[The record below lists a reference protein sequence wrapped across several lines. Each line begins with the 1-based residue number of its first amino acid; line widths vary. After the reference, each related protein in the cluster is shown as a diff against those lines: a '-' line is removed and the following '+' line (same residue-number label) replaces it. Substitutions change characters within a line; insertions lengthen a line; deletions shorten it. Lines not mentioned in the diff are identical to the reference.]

1 MTPQG
6 NKPLAM
12 PRAVC
17 QASQADGCHWEK
29 PASWSV
35 HFFQLLFLVVM
46 LFQLDAP
53 FLSAHNERQ
62 NQTFDMARHVFRD
75 GWRSIVTP
83 KASFSRTGFEA
94 QRFTAVLQEVPF
106 YGVIGWPLTLFTSH
120 ERAVVRLVS
129 TAFALISIQLLYWIL
144 RFWLPPAPSAAG
156 AALWATAPMM
166 LHFGQVP
173 MPDILCTTGILAAFW
188 FALRGKLPASSGCFL
203 FAILAKPSVIPFG
216 LPILVALLVAG
227 SCRSKRN
234 FLQLSLAWGW
244 LPLLGLLLW
253 MGLLYW
259 FAPPTPIS
267 MKKIMVDLGSWSV
280 LVSLS
285 FYKLVLGCLLPFG
298 LGVMGC
304 VGMVFAMRPQRLK
317 MDQRIKWAIISS
329 ILFFLVCMVRKVSE
343 PQYMLPILA
352 WCVVPASFGFNLLM
366 DKLRAGAAW
375 RIALGTAL
383 IMHVLVALALT
394 IDLKASRV
402 PNFPDIERA
411 AQLLP
416 PDARVVVVYRFF
428 GLSLA
433 VWLDRNVVS
442 LNEPTGMA
450 GRFTALRRF
459 GFTHVLILDVESW
472 HDKKSAVEPLAWGGR
487 LYQVLRKTP
496 PVIGA
501 DLPGYADPANPFR
514 RYCDQNFSPLFVAP
528 HVVLYS
534 MNSPPAAK

>member
-1 MTPQG
+1 MNQG
-6 NKPLAM
+6 EAF
-12 PRAVC
+12 
-17 QASQADGCHWEK
+17 QASQANDCRWER
-29 PASWSV
+29 PANWTV

-62 NQTFDMARHVFRD
+62 NYTFDMARHVFHD

-83 KASFSRTGFEA
+83 KVSYSEPGFET
-94 QRFTAVLQEVPF
+94 QPFTAVRMEVPF

-129 TAFALISIQLLYWIL
+129 TAFALISIQLMYWVL

-156 AALWATAPMM
+156 AALWAMAPLT

-173 MPDILCTTGILAAFW
+173 MPDILCTTGMLAAFW
-188 FALRGKLPASSGCFL
+188 FALRGKLPASGGCFL

-216 LPILVALLVAG
+216 LPVLVALLVARN
-227 SCRSKRN
+227 CRSKRD
-234 FLQLSLAWGW
+234 FLQLTLAWGW

-253 MGLLYW
+253 MGVLYW
-259 FAPPTPIS
+259 FAIPTVENVATIMGRGDWIS
-267 MKKIMVDLGSWSV
+267 L
-280 LVSLS
+280 LRPS

-304 VGMVFAMRPQRLK
+304 VGMVFAMRAQRPK
-317 MDQRIKWAIISS
+317 MDQWIKWAIISS
-329 ILFFLVCMVRKVSE
+329 SLFYLVVVVRKVPE
-343 PQYMLPILA
+343 PQYLLPVLA

-375 RIALGTAL
+375 RIALGAAL
-383 IMHVLVALALT
+383 IMQVLMTLAFT
-394 IDLKASRV
+394 IDLKASRI

-416 PDARVVVVYRFF
+416 PDARVVVVSRYA
-428 GLSLA
+428 GWSA
-433 VWLDRNVVS
+433 VVWLNRNVVGVWQPMGTA
-442 LNEPTGMA
+442 EMA

-459 GFTHVLILDVESW
+459 GFTHAVILDIESW
-472 HDKKSAVEPLAWGGR
+472 HGDKSSNPLALAGR
-487 LYQVLRKTP
+487 VFQALRKTP
-496 PVIGA
+496 PATGA
-501 DLPGYADPANPFR
+501 TLTGYADPANPFR
-514 RYCDQNFSPLFVAP
+514 RYCDQHFSPLFVAP
-528 HVVLYS
+528 HVILYS
-534 MNSPPAAK
+534 MISPPAAIR